1 MKFVII
7 VVALCFVT
15 SVANAQ
21 TAVVLK
27 VKEQNV
33 DDPKVEVLTL
43 NSRAITS
50 LDLKTVRSLCLSEW
64 PADFRMPH
72 HCELQQVEAL
82 RKLAR

>member
-21 TAVVLK
+21 TAVVLE

-33 DDPKVEVLTL
+33 DDPKGEVLTL
-43 NSRAITS
+43 NSRAITG

-64 PADFRMPH
+64 PAGFRPH